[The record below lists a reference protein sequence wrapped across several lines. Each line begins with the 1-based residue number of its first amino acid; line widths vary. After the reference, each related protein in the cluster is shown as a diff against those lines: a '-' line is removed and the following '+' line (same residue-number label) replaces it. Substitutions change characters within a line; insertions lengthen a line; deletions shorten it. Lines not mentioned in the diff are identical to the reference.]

1 MSNFL
6 TSFVVV
12 SSSARGRVAA
22 PAAPVA
28 PAFVR
33 PARWADAPVAAPVA
47 AVDRDA
53 LASALAESRAAVP
66 DVAPPATPTRPFTFV
81 PSSLVVGR
89 LVREASSF
97 SRVAHGVVTS
107 VSRVRGNVPGSFSA
121 VVVGL
126 DSGASFRC
134 LASGLGGS
142 DSASWDSLCAA
153 LLSCREARAHVSLVG
168 APGASGSVCRGFF
181 CGVEVNSFPA

>member
-33 PARWADAPVAAPVA
+33 PARWADAPVAA
-47 AVDRDA
+47 VDRGA

-66 DVAPPATPTRPFTFV
+66 DVAPPATPTRPSTFV

-181 CGVEVNSFPA
+181 CGVSANSWPA

>member
-33 PARWADAPVAAPVA
+33 PARWADAPVA
-47 AVDRDA
+47 DA
-53 LASALAESRAAVP
+53 LASALADSRAAVP
-66 DVAPPATPTRPFTFV
+66 DVAPPASAHPSSFV

-168 APGASGSVCRGFF
+168 APGAGGSVCRGFF
-181 CGVEVNSFPA
+181 CGVSANSWPA